1 MAGIETYKIPKFEYF
16 QDEGNY
22 VSPAEVSTETIDR
35 IKARKIGNKILGL

>member
-1 MAGIETYKIPKFEYF
+1 MAGIGTYKIPNFENY

-35 IKARKIGNKILGL
+35 IKARRIGNKILGI